1 MLLENLSMGGPVIV
15 SDVGMIRD
23 YVTPEV
29 ARIVPPGDVV
39 AMRSALAEEPE
50 PSVPAAAEHVRE
62 HFSSRRFAADLA
74 AICRRLSG

>member
-1 MLLENLSMGGPVIV
+1 MGRPVIV

-29 ARIVPPGDVV
+29 ARLVPPGDVG
-39 AMRSALAEEPE
+39 AMRSALEEVPRQ
-50 PSVPAAAEHVRE
+50 SVPAAAAHVRD

-74 AICRRLSG
+74 DICRTLSE